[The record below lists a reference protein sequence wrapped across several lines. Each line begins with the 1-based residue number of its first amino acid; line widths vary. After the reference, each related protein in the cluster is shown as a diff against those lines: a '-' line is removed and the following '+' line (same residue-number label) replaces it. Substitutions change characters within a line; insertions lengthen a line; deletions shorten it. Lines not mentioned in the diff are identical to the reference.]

1 LTLKGRLSGVQK
13 RGVDSKRRTP
23 KQGRNVDES
32 KSARRAVAAAA
43 AEVYGRGKKGEERCW
58 MRFMSSFAY
67 SRKDAIKLMGAK
79 AG

>member
-1 LTLKGRLSGVQK
+1 MSQKAQEELLPRLRQRYMAEEKK
-13 RGVDSKRRTP
+13 RG
-23 KQGRNVDES
+23 G
-32 KSARRAVAAAA
+32 
-43 AEVYGRGKKGEERCW
+43 ERCW